1 MHPEAMI
8 PRYAATQ
15 RGWLSATMAKRD
27 PRSNLFSW
35 IQCPTDSA
43 IRRLIFDA
51 GEDID
56 DLMMLCEADIT
67 SKNKAKVKR
76 YLENFELVRQ
86 RLREVEEKDRI
97 RNFQPPVTG
106 EEIMK
111 TFNLGPCAEIGVIKT
126 RIKDAILEG
135 EIPNE
140 HEAAFALMMKLGEEL
155 GLKVN

>member
-1 MHPEAMI
+1 M
-8 PRYAATQ
+8 
-15 RGWLSATMAKRD
+15 K
-27 PRSNLFSW
+27 F
-35 IQCPTDSA
+35 
-43 IRRLIFDA
+43 
-51 GEDID
+51 
-56 DLMMLCEADIT
+56 
-67 SKNKAKVKR
+67 KVKK
-76 YLENFELVRQ
+76 YKKNFEIVSEKLKD
-86 RLREVEEKDRI
+86 LEEKDRI